1 MLERISV
8 VSTFGIKN
16 GNGRRQFIVGHVMV
30 AYDEVDAETLGIGY
44 FVNGLDAAVEDY
56 DELYTRLLGIVDA
69 LLAHTV
75 ALVVTVGDVILDVG
89 VELLYK
95 LIHQRYSRAS
105 VYVVIAIHQDA
116 LLAPHSVVKAV
127 DGQVHILHEER
138 IDKVGQLR
146 MEESLGR

>member
-1 MLERISV
+1 
-8 VSTFGIKN
+8 
-16 GNGRRQFIVGHVMV
+16 MV

-44 FVNGLDAAVEDY
+44 FVNGLDTAVEDY

-95 LIHQRYSRAS
+95 LIHQRYCRAS
-105 VYVVIAIHQDA
+105 VHVVIAIHQDA
-116 LLAPHSVVKAV
+116 LLAPHGIVKAV

>member
-1 MLERISV
+1 
-8 VSTFGIKN
+8 
-16 GNGRRQFIVGHVMV
+16 MV
-30 AYDEVDAETLGIGY
+30 ANDEVDAETLCIGY
-44 FVNGLDAAVEDY
+44 LFNGLDATVKNN
-56 DELYTRLLGIVDA
+56 DELYARLLGIVNA
-69 LLAHTV
+69 LLAYTISLIV
-75 ALVVTVGDVILDVG
+75 AIGNIILDVG

-95 LIHQRYSRAS
+95 LIHQRYRRAS
-105 VYVVIAIHQDA
+105 VYVVIAIHQDT